1 MAQRMYQS
9 AAAKAKHQS
18 AAGRLIHQGFEHH
31 LHVGVFGDMRG
42 TDVELTLLIV
52 IAKRQHPQAIA
63 FEYQHW
69 PVGILALVNQLI
81 VGQFIAV
88 PGKKALLYRPQHS
101 VKSALYAKGFRGL
114 HFMTNQILLACF
126 YLAAFYFIQRNL
138 KYMVQR
144 LADKKQVSAART
156 SMVTRFLT
164 SVLFFITLSLMAV
177 SLGLGYH
184 DVALFVS
191 SAFAVLGVALVAQW
205 SILSNLT
212 AGVLIFFVFPYRIG
226 DRIKVVDKDED
237 IRGIIEEIALFHVLI
252 KRDDGNLITYP
263 NSQILQKSVIKLLN
277 PEAYEPK
284 SQVLPQVDEKKT
296 ESAPAATT
304 ANAASNTASGTPVP
318 PSVPPSAS

>member
-1 MAQRMYQS
+1 
-9 AAAKAKHQS
+9 
-18 AAGRLIHQGFEHH
+18 
-31 LHVGVFGDMRG
+31 
-42 TDVELTLLIV
+42 
-52 IAKRQHPQAIA
+52 
-63 FEYQHW
+63 
-69 PVGILALVNQLI
+69 
-81 VGQFIAV
+81 
-88 PGKKALLYRPQHS
+88 
-101 VKSALYAKGFRGL
+101 
-114 HFMTNQILLACF
+114 MTNQILLACF

-296 ESAPAATT
+296 ENAPAATT

>member
-1 MAQRMYQS
+1 
-9 AAAKAKHQS
+9 
-18 AAGRLIHQGFEHH
+18 
-31 LHVGVFGDMRG
+31 
-42 TDVELTLLIV
+42 
-52 IAKRQHPQAIA
+52 
-63 FEYQHW
+63 
-69 PVGILALVNQLI
+69 
-81 VGQFIAV
+81 
-88 PGKKALLYRPQHS
+88 
-101 VKSALYAKGFRGL
+101 
-114 HFMTNQILLACF
+114 MTNQILLACF
-126 YLAAFYFIQRNL
+126 YLVAFFFIQRNL

-237 IRGIIEEIALFHVLI
+237 IRGVIEEIALFHVLI

-277 PEAYEPK
+277 PDAYEPK
-284 SQVLPQVDEKKT
+284 APVQPLVEEKKA
-296 ESAPAATT
+296 ENAPTAAATT
-304 ANAASNTASGTPVP
+304 TTTAGSNPSSGASVSP
-318 PSVPPSAS
+318 PSSPGAS

>member
-1 MAQRMYQS
+1 
-9 AAAKAKHQS
+9 
-18 AAGRLIHQGFEHH
+18 
-31 LHVGVFGDMRG
+31 
-42 TDVELTLLIV
+42 
-52 IAKRQHPQAIA
+52 
-63 FEYQHW
+63 
-69 PVGILALVNQLI
+69 
-81 VGQFIAV
+81 
-88 PGKKALLYRPQHS
+88 
-101 VKSALYAKGFRGL
+101 
-114 HFMTNQILLACF
+114 
-126 YLAAFYFIQRNL
+126 
-138 KYMVQR
+138 MVQR

-284 SQVLPQVDEKKT
+284 PQVLPQVDEKKT

-304 ANAASNTASGTPVP
+304 ANAASNTASSGTPVP

>member
-1 MAQRMYQS
+1 
-9 AAAKAKHQS
+9 
-18 AAGRLIHQGFEHH
+18 
-31 LHVGVFGDMRG
+31 
-42 TDVELTLLIV
+42 
-52 IAKRQHPQAIA
+52 
-63 FEYQHW
+63 
-69 PVGILALVNQLI
+69 
-81 VGQFIAV
+81 
-88 PGKKALLYRPQHS
+88 
-101 VKSALYAKGFRGL
+101 
-114 HFMTNQILLACF
+114 
-126 YLAAFYFIQRNL
+126 
-138 KYMVQR
+138 MVQR

-296 ESAPAATT
+296 ENAPAATAT
-304 ANAASNTASGTPVP
+304 TAASNTASGTPVP
-318 PSVPPSAS
+318 PSVPPSNS

>member
-1 MAQRMYQS
+1 
-9 AAAKAKHQS
+9 
-18 AAGRLIHQGFEHH
+18 
-31 LHVGVFGDMRG
+31 
-42 TDVELTLLIV
+42 
-52 IAKRQHPQAIA
+52 
-63 FEYQHW
+63 
-69 PVGILALVNQLI
+69 
-81 VGQFIAV
+81 
-88 PGKKALLYRPQHS
+88 
-101 VKSALYAKGFRGL
+101 
-114 HFMTNQILLACF
+114 
-126 YLAAFYFIQRNL
+126 
-138 KYMVQR
+138 MVQR

-296 ESAPAATT
+296 ENAPAAAATT
-304 ANAASNTASGTPVP
+304 ASSNTASGTPVP
-318 PSVPPSAS
+318 PSVPPSNS